1 MGGEWKGHGRA
12 GHSRKSRVRRAVI
25 GVGEL
30 SEDGSRERREM
41 IGEGGIVGRKRSESG
56 SVQTQDLFEVVGE
69 TKAAAEGCGC
79 CAWCEGRARCSCR
92 ETRRSPRGR
101 KGNTGERRET
111 RRSPR
116 GRKGNTGERRETRRN
131 PRGRKGNTGE
141 RRRERGKDRG
151 TGGGDSDGMEHQP
164 PGHLGDG
171 RTMSLAVARFVQE
184 GGVPTRREIGCG
196 CKVAGLRG

>member
-12 GHSRKSRVRRAVI
+12 GHSGKNRVRRAVI
-25 GVGEL
+25 GGGGL
-30 SEDGSRERREM
+30 SEDESRERREM
-41 IGEGGIVGRKRSESG
+41 IGEGVIVGRKIRAELREGRGGRGESSG
-56 SVQTQDLFEVVGE
+56 SVPQTQDLFEVGGE

-79 CAWCEGRARCSCR
+79 CAGWEGRTRCSCR
-92 ETRRSPRGR
+92 ETRRS
-101 KGNTGERRET
+101 
-111 RRSPR
+111 
-116 GRKGNTGERRETRRN
+116 

-151 TGGGDSDGMEHQP
+151 TGGGNSDGMEHQP